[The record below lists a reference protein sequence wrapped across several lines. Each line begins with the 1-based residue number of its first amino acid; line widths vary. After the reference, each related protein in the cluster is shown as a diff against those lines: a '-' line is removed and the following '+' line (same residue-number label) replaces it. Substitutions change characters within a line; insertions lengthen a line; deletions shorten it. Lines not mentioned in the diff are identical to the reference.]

1 MDDSPVAVGSA
12 PHHRAAVQK
21 ARPVREME
29 SHDGDPVAG
38 ILNQEI
44 LGLDIHVRR
53 RCSVAADLL
62 EDRLEGVFEFGSS
75 ASPRRN
81 CARIEGGGVI
91 LERQAERFPIEVVES
106 RDESR

>member
-1 MDDSPVAVGSA
+1 MDDSPDAAGSA

-21 ARPVREME
+21 ARPVCEME
-29 SHDGDPVAG
+29 RHDGDPVAS

-53 RCSVAADLL
+53 RRSVTADLF
-62 EDRLEGVFEFGSS
+62 EDRPEGVFEFGSS
-75 ASPRRN
+75 MSPCRN
-81 CARIEGGGVI
+81 CARIEDGGVI